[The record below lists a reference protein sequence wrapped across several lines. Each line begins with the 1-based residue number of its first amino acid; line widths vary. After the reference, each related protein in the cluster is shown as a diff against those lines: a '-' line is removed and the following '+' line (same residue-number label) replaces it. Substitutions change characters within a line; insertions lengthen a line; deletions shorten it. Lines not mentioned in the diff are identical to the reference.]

1 MPRRLVDLN
10 LLATDRSDEV
20 ALIEAGIAGRSDIVL
35 WTAALRASTRGGKC
49 KIGLYPEDQQ

>member
-1 MPRRLVDLN
+1 LN